1 MDLIY
6 KEEFYKIKKACI
18 LIRRK
23 LGNGFL
29 EKVYENALLIELK
42 KLGFRV
48 ESQKELLVYYE
59 NEVIGKYYADVVVN
73 DKIIIELKTVLKIL
87 PIHKSQLLNYLVAT
101 GYELGILINFPNDRN
116 GFEIIR
122 IPNFRIKDSNEL

>member
-18 LIRRK
+18 QVRRK

-122 IPNFRIKDSNEL
+122 IPNFRIKGSNEL